1 MNELFQSV
9 PFAVILLILGF
20 AFLVKGADAFVEGCS
35 SIAKRFQVPSLII
48 GMTIVAMGTSLP
60 ETAVSITASVTGNNA
75 LAVSNAVGS
84 NIFNLMIVVGV
95 CAILTPVAVRRETLK
110 IDFPFSIVCAALL
123 LVLGAIGMMLGHVD
137 GAIFIVLFAL
147 FILYMIKSAQ
157 KSRKDNK
164 DMDVEETEF
173 ALEVEEIQIMPM
185 PKSII
190 FIVLGCVAIALG
202 SDWVV
207 DGATTIAEAMGVSQ
221 TLIGLTVVAFGT
233 SLPELA
239 TSIMAAKKNEVDM
252 ALGNAIGSNIFNI
265 LMVLGIAA
273 AISPMAFITE
283 NIIDIV
289 ILMAFSAIVWIMAW
303 TKNELSKKEGWVM
316 VILYAVYVVYICMR

>member
-110 IDFPFSIVCAALL
+110 IDFPFSIVCAVLL
-123 LVLGAIGMMLGHVD
+123 LVLGAIGMTLGHVD
-137 GAIFIVLFAL
+137 GALFIVLFVI

-157 KSRKDNK
+157 NSRKDNK
-164 DMDVEETEF
+164 DMGVEEAEY
-173 ALEVEEIQIMPM
+173 ALEAEEIQIMPV

-190 FIVLGCVAIALG
+190 FIVLGCAAIAFG

-252 ALGNAIGSNIFNI
+252 
-265 LMVLGIAA
+265 VLGIAA

-289 ILMAFSAIVWIMAW
+289 ILIAFSAIVWIMAW
-303 TKNELSKKEGWVM
+303 TKHELSKKEGWVM
-316 VILYAVYVVYICMR
+316 AILYAVYVVYICMR

>member
-110 IDFPFSIVCAALL
+110 IDFPFSIVCAVLL
-123 LVLGAIGMMLGHVD
+123 LVLGAIGMTLGHID
-137 GAIFIVLFAL
+137 GALFIVLFVI

-157 KSRKDNK
+157 NSRKDNK
-164 DMDVEETEF
+164 DMGVEEAEY
-173 ALEVEEIQIMPM
+173 ALEAEEIQIMPV

-190 FIVLGCVAIALG
+190 FIVLGCAAIAFG

-289 ILMAFSAIVWIMAW
+289 ILIAFSAIVWIMAW
-303 TKNELSKKEGWVM
+303 TKHELSKKEGWVM
-316 VILYAVYVVYICMR
+316 AILYAVYVVYICMR

>member
-110 IDFPFSIVCAALL
+110 IDFPFSIVCAVLL
-123 LVLGAIGMMLGHVD
+123 LVLGAIGMTLGHVD
-137 GAIFIVLFAL
+137 GALFIVLFVI

-157 KSRKDNK
+157 NSRKDNK
-164 DMDVEETEF
+164 DMGVEEAEY
-173 ALEVEEIQIMPM
+173 ALEAEEIQIMPVS
-185 PKSII
+185 KSII
-190 FIVLGCVAIALG
+190 FIVLGC
-202 SDWVV
+202 
-207 DGATTIAEAMGVSQ
+207 
-221 TLIGLTVVAFGT
+221 
-233 SLPELA
+233 
-239 TSIMAAKKNEVDM
+239 AAN
-252 ALGNAIGSNIFNI
+252 
-265 LMVLGIAA
+265 
-273 AISPMAFITE
+273 
-283 NIIDIV
+283 
-289 ILMAFSAIVWIMAW
+289 
-303 TKNELSKKEGWVM
+303 
-316 VILYAVYVVYICMR
+316 YI